1 MAAQDCSAETTLRRS
16 YAARMSF
23 YRQRRF
29 QCEVSGRQNLTF
41 FEAHTSE
48 LLEAEATQKKF
59 PASLK
64 GPVLK
69 AVQFGE

>member
-1 MAAQDCSAETTLRRS
+1 
-16 YAARMSF
+16 MSF